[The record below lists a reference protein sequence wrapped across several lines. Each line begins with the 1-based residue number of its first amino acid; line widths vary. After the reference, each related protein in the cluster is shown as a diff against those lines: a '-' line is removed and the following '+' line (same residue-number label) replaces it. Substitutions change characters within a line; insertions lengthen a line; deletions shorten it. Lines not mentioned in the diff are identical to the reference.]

1 MSERWLRAYGTG
13 RHRATGAGESPGRR
27 RSRAVGGSRIHRTA
41 RGMGFGVAAPPP
53 WLAGGRQW
61 GPPGAEA
68 RGGAGARDESALRCG
83 TAGAADQRWT
93 MADGRGDGK
102 GAMVE
107 QTVTREFVVGLAK
120 GLHLRPADMLARE
133 ARRWRSRVEVIAN
146 RQRVDGKS
154 ILDVMTLAV
163 ESGSRVAIEVTGPD
177 ASEAL
182 DAIGGLFA
190 RNFDETGGGDEA
202 DGEPS
207 APDAP

>member
-1 MSERWLRAYGTG
+1 MSERGLRENGTG
-13 RHRATGAGESPGRR
+13 RHRATGGGESPGRR

-41 RGMGFGVAAPPP
+41 RGGGFGVAAPPP
-53 WLAGGRQW
+53 WLAGARQW
-61 GPPGAEA
+61 GLPGAEP
-68 RGGAGARDESALRCG
+68 RGGAGARDEAAFRCG